1 MAQPRVILGW
11 LAFVGLIAMS
21 VKCLIRDGALT
32 LEAWTYLLMTPLALA
47 LALTPDS
54 VWARAGEDPVELV
67 DEDEEEVEFVGTKDA
82 PDPVEDGFD
91 VPVL

>member
-11 LAFVGLIAMS
+11 LAFAGLLVMS
-21 VKCLIRDGALT
+21 VRCLIRDGELS

-47 LALTPDS
+47 LALTPES
-54 VWARAGEDPVELV
+54 VWTREN
-67 DEDEEEVEFVGTKDA
+67 DEMAEFVEEEQDDAEFVGEKNV

>member
-54 VWARAGEDPVELV
+54 VWTRGGEEPLELV
-67 DEDEEEVEFVGTKDA
+67 EEEDDDADFVGAKDA

>member
-54 VWARAGEDPVELV
+54 VWSRESDDPVELFE
-67 DEDEEEVEFVGTKDA
+67 EDEESEVVGTKEA
-82 PDPVEDGFD
+82 PDPIEDGFD